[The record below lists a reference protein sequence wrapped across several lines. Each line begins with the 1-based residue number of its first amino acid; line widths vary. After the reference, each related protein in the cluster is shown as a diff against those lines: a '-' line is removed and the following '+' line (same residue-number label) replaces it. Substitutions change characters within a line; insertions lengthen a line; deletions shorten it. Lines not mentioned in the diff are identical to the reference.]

1 MNNDQI
7 FEDIV
12 NFPDT
17 GAQRLFAQLIGLDE
31 VKDRIIKEA
40 RLLLNPNLLED
51 WSKRH
56 HGSSIALLDYFRR
69 RSPFFIF
76 GGDVGTGKTTL
87 AETFGDCVSRKEK
100 IPLTLYR
107 LSLNA
112 RGTGAVGEMTR
123 LLSAAFKEIA
133 GVAQKSLSKKGEL
146 DGKPSSAV
154 ILLIDEADALAQSR
168 EFTQMHHE
176 DRAGVNAVIR
186 GIDNLAGAHLPAIV
200 VMCTNRLDALDPA
213 VRRRAAEVFEF
224 TRPDEKQRTAVL
236 TQGLQG
242 TGFSEKQ
249 VVQLAKA
256 TGSNG
261 ERNYEYTYSDLVRR
275 FLPRLLL
282 DAFPDRPIDFK
293 RALEISLS
301 LKPTPPFK
309 NNDSFKHDG
318 KE

>member
-1 MNNDQI
+1 VSLKRLVCSLIRI
-7 FEDIV
+7 FWKIGASGTTDPRLPCWTI
-12 NFPDT
+12 FGT
-17 GAQRLFAQLIGLDE
+17 GRL
-31 VKDRIIKEA
+31 
-40 RLLLNPNLLED
+40 
-51 WSKRH
+51 
-56 HGSSIALLDYFRR
+56 
-69 RSPFFIF
+69 FFIF

-87 AETFGDCVSRKEK
+87 AETFGDRVSREEK

-133 GVAQKSLSKKGEL
+133 VVAQKTLSKKGKPKS
-146 DGKPSSAV
+146 KPSSAV

-186 GIDNLAGAHLPAIV
+186 GIDNLASAHLPAIV

-224 TRPDEKQRTAVL
+224 TRPDEKQRIAVL

-242 TGFSEKQ
+242 TGFTEEQ
-249 VVQLAKA
+249 VIQLAKA
-256 TGSNG
+256 TGPNG

-275 FLPRLLL
+275 FLPSLLL
-282 DAFPDRPIDFK
+282 NAFPDHPIDFK
-293 RALEISLS
+293 RALDISLT
-301 LKPTPPFK
+301 LQPTPPFK
-309 NNDSFKHDG
+309 DIDNLKRHG